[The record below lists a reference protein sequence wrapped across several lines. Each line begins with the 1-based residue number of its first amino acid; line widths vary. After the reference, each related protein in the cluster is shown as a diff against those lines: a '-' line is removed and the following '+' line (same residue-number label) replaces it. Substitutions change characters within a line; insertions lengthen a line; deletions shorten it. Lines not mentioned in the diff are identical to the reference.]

1 MLFACIC
8 ALKSVFKDTSNLLD
22 IMLRRKAR
30 ERREYLYRKA
40 VEDRHRTIQ
49 DKKDRVKN
57 ALASNRLLD
66 TDVKRDALELAK
78 SGAWDDAG
86 PELALAEGGAG
97 GGAIASSQDDEY
109 RWAGVEDP
117 KIMITTSRDPSAKL
131 KQFAK
136 ELRLIFPGAQ
146 RLNRGTYEFKQLM
159 DACRANNVTDFL
171 VVHEHRGVPDGLIV
185 CHLPHGPT
193 AYFSL
198 SDIVMRHDIPDIG
211 TMSEAY
217 PHLIFHNF
225 EKRLGERCMSILKYL
240 FPVPK
245 EDSKR
250 VITFA
255 NHDDFISFRHHNFK
269 KVEGHTELKEV
280 GPRFQMRLYQI
291 KLGTLENENSSDTEW
306 ALRPYMN
313 TAKKRTFFSD
323 KDGWD
328 VDT

>member
-1 MLFACIC
+1 
-8 ALKSVFKDTSNLLD
+8 
-22 IMLRRKAR
+22 MLRRKAR

-49 DKKDRVKN
+49 DKKDRVKA
-57 ALASNRLLD
+57 ALADNSLLP
-66 TDVKRDALELAK
+66 THLKRDALELARQ
-78 SGAWDDAG
+78 GQWDDQG
-86 PELALAEGGAG
+86 PQRVVEEGGQG
-97 GGAIASSQDDEY
+97 GGALASSIDDEY

-136 ELRLIFPGAQ
+136 ELRLVFPGAQ

-159 DACRANNVTDFL
+159 EACRANQVTDFL
-171 VVHEHRGVPDGLIV
+171 VVHETRGVPDGLVV

-193 AYFSL
+193 AHFSI
-198 SDIVMRHDIPDIG
+198 SDMVMRHDIPDIG

-217 PHLIFHNF
+217 PHLVFHNF
-225 EKRLGERCMSILKYL
+225 RGRLGERCMNILKFL

-255 NHDDFISFRHHNFK
+255 NHEDFISFRHHNFK
-269 KVEGHTELKEV
+269 KVDGGKDVELKEV
-280 GPRFQMRLYQI
+280 GPRFQLRLYQI

-306 ALRPYMN
+306 AMRPHMN
-313 TAKKRTFFSD
+313 TAKKRTFLSNVP
-323 KDGWD
+323 GWE
-328 VDT
+328 VDS